1 MIFRKRQAPCHEA
14 RCILDHVQQAM
25 QGRQTTRPEVGYALH
40 GEILAQFEKLLGNET
55 RMAEAAKGILEIV
68 SSLSS
73 FDVGMSHISSKLTGF
88 ASELA
93 TLSESNLAIVEQTT
107 ASMGQVNEAI
117 DDTAET
123 LSQLAVESEQL
134 AKRNDESVVLLKGVQ
149 QLKDG
154 VIVDNREMSR
164 NIHELVDLSNEVGK
178 VVDSVEGIAGQTNL
192 LALNAAI
199 EAARAG
205 EHGRGFAV
213 VAEEVR
219 VLADDT
225 KEKLEGMRA
234 FMERIREAADKSREG
249 VDRTLNSSTE
259 MGARVETVT
268 ETINQNVE
276 MLRQVVAEV
285 GKIDK
290 AMQGI
295 RLTTDEIAKAM
306 ETSSADAENLSRMT
320 AAIAQDAERSVA
332 FSRQIEEIDSSLTE
346 TVNCL
351 FDALRGGRNDIG
363 HDDVIEV
370 LEKAKNAHKA
380 WLETLQSMVA
390 DMQTSPLQ
398 TNPDRCAFGHFYQAI
413 HMAHPDITDV
423 WQQIGQMHQAFH
435 EAGDHAMAA
444 IEARQRQKADEALA
458 RAGAL
463 SVALMAAL
471 NEAGGVVSDL
481 KTRGVPLNQDLQ
493 S

>member
-1 MIFRKRQAPCHEA
+1 M
-14 RCILDHVQQAM
+14 
-25 QGRQTTRPEVGYALH
+25 
-40 GEILAQFEKLLGNET
+40 
-55 RMAEAAKGILEIV
+55 
-68 SSLSS
+68 
-73 FDVGMSHISSKLTGF
+73 
-88 ASELA
+88 
-93 TLSESNLAIVEQTT
+93 
-107 ASMGQVNEAI
+107 
-117 DDTAET
+117 
-123 LSQLAVESEQL
+123 
-134 AKRNDESVVLLKGVQ
+134 
-149 QLKDG
+149 
-154 VIVDNREMSR
+154 
-164 NIHELVDLSNEVGK
+164 
-178 VVDSVEGIAGQTNL
+178 
-192 LALNAAI
+192 
-199 EAARAG
+199 
-205 EHGRGFAV
+205 
-213 VAEEVR
+213 
-219 VLADDT
+219 
-225 KEKLEGMRA
+225 
-234 FMERIREAADKSREG
+234 
-249 VDRTLNSSTE
+249 
-259 MGARVETVT
+259 ETVT

-398 TNPDRCAFGHFYQAI
+398 TKPDRCAFGHFYQAI

-444 IEARQRQKADEALA
+444 IEASQRQKADEALA

-463 SVALMAAL
+463 SVDLMAAL
-471 NEAGGVVSDL
+471 NEAGGVVADL